1 VRLRLH
7 HAALPFHPGAQ
18 QYAQDLLFPAMANGN
33 DFYAACSVVNGVE
46 YTVCPNTYS
55 VFVYAVQFLAS

>member
-1 VRLRLH
+1 
-7 HAALPFHPGAQ
+7 
-18 QYAQDLLFPAMANGN
+18 MANGN